1 MSYLSDSDVI
11 RRSIRSVARQM
22 GTDRLEIIASRLDEI
37 LTTSDPSV
45 VPGDEI
51 RLEVIKEEIAKRKA
65 SAHIGTKATS

>member
-1 MSYLSDSDVI
+1 
-11 RRSIRSVARQM
+11 M